1 MGRTRKTKAKVT
13 PYVPTGIDNTAIA
26 VAISNMKTHAERME
40 HMKDLNEAHTNLCYI
55 LSMQMGLPRTIA
67 KLPSREERK
76 QAWEELPDNSCKSLV
91 KFRVIQI
98 FKRR

>member
-1 MGRTRKTKAKVT
+1 MGRTRKTKAKPP
-13 PYVPTGIDNTAIA
+13 PYIPSGINHTSIA
-26 VAISNMKTHAERME
+26 VTIGNMKTHAERME
-40 HMKDLNEAHTNLCYI
+40 HMKDLNEGHVNLCYL
-55 LSMQMGLPRTIA
+55 LSMQMGLPKTIA
-67 KLPSREERK
+67 RLPSREERK